1 MTLIIAMLE
10 RLGVF
15 AILFILLLRYKG
27 FQRLISGSASRR
39 EKIVLCFLF
48 GFAGIA
54 ATYGGLPFHGAIANL
69 RGVAVALAGILGGP
83 IVGLFAGGIAGGHRF
98 LMDADGFTA
107 LSCGLATVA
116 QGFLAGLLY
125 LKFRRRNF
133 DAPVAAFICG
143 FNELLKMVFILALAK
158 PFDAALM
165 LVQNLAIPSML
176 VNGLGAG
183 VFVQLLGAELREK
196 EYNKAEQAKKTLDI
210 AFGTL
215 PYLRNGLNRDSA
227 KTTARIIQNMTSID
241 GVSVANTKDILAFEG
256 TPGQEK
262 YVVEAFPEIMKKVV
276 ASGQKVI
283 INKPTDWGRDDLLPQ
298 FNSGVIVP
306 LLIQNEVV
314 GSFGLFRRQKGGMTA
329 LDFRL
334 AKGLSQ
340 LFSTQLELAEVEKHR
355 NLASTA
361 EIKALQAQINPHFF
375 FNALNTITSFTKSD
389 PDGAAALL
397 IRLSH
402 FIRRNIDFA
411 NQEVKLQEELEHC
424 RAYIDIEKARFSDR
438 INAVFEVDKDS
449 LDCRIP
455 SFILQPLV
463 ENGIRHGILPRE
475 SGGTVGVDIKKRETR
490 LFVKVYDNGVGIC
503 STKIDELCMAHSAKP
518 DKSGFGIAL
527 KNVYERLRSL
537 YGTESDLR
545 IDSTPGQ
552 GTVVSFEIPV
562 ESG

>member
-15 AILFILLLRYKG
+15 AILFILLLRYQG

-39 EKIVLCFLF
+39 EQIVLCFLF

-54 ATYGGLPFHGAIANL
+54 ATYGGLSFHGAIANL

-83 IVGLFAGGIAGGHRF
+83 IVGLFAGAIAGGHRF
-98 LMDADGFTA
+98 FMDVDGFTA
-107 LSCGLATVA
+107 LSCGLATVL

-125 LKFRRRNF
+125 IKLKRHNF
-133 DAPVAAFICG
+133 DALVAALICG
-143 FNELLKMVFILALAK
+143 FNELVKMVFILVLAK
-158 PFDAALM
+158 PFDSALM

-183 VFVQLLGAELREK
+183 VFVKLLGAELREK
-196 EYNKAEQAKKTLDI
+196 EYNMAEQAKKTLDI

-215 PYLRNGLNRDSA
+215 PYLRNGLNKDSA
-227 KTTARIIQNMTSID
+227 QITARIIQEMTSID
-241 GVSVANTKDILAFEG
+241 AVLVADTREVLASEG
-256 TPGQEK
+256 TPEQRK
-262 YVVEAFPEIMKKVV
+262 YLAEAFPDMMKKVV
-276 ASGQKVI
+276 DSGQKVI
-283 INKPTDWGRDDLLPQ
+283 IDTTTDLGKSEQQPL
-298 FNSGVIVP
+298 FNSGVVVP
-306 LLIQNEVV
+306 LFIQNEIV

-375 FNALNTITSFTKSD
+375 FNALNTITCFTKTD
-389 PDGAAALL
+389 PDAAAALL

-402 FIRRNIDFA
+402 FIRRNIDFVD
-411 NQEVKLQEELEHC
+411 QEVMLQEELEHC
-424 RAYIDIEKARFSDR
+424 QAYIDIEKARFSDR
-438 INAVFEVDKDS
+438 INAIFEVDEDS
-449 LDCRIP
+449 LNCKIP

-463 ENGIRHGILPRE
+463 ENGIRHGILPLE
-475 SGGTVGVDIKKRETR
+475 NGGTIGVDIRRSDAR

-503 STKIDELCMAHSAKP
+503 STKIEEIGITHSSKQE
-518 DKSGFGIAL
+518 KGGFGIAL
-527 KNVYERLRSL
+527 KNVYERLRSI
-537 YGTESDLR
+537 YGSESDLR

-562 ESG
+562 KS